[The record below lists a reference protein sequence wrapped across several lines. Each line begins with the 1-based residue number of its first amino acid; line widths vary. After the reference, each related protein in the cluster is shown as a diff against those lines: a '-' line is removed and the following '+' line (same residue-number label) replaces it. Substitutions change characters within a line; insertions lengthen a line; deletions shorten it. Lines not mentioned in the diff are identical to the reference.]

1 MATQNPYSD
10 SLLADAFRGSL
21 SNLESL
27 GRGFAV
33 APVGLLGDV
42 NALAREY
49 ITPRLPSSVQGL
61 LQQMPAAPT
70 TERIL
75 SNIPRVSAPRMET
88 AGMEQLGAA
97 MNPRGP
103 VDLARGAGR
112 LAGSAINEA
121 MVYGRGPLAAI
132 TPQPMRAVQPSIVRE
147 GNPIQSAVVLIGDR
161 IFTGRTHGDALN
173 RAVYEGVVRKEGGK
187 FIYPKGAEVDS
198 DLFMTKDGQIID
210 RLQASKMFDIGASE
224 TAIEKGLMQNKPPSS
239 MSIDSYIEQAKAIKQ
254 QQEKPSFTYPQEEA
268 MRLAQQRAALPV
280 EQGGLGLAADNT
292 AAERAAAMGF
302 DKDVYH
308 GAQNEITNIDF
319 ALAGQ
324 NTGNPNA
331 TLGFFTTPNTEE
343 ASRYATL
350 HGNKT
355 SANVIPLVAKSEN
368 SYQMPYK
375 ELDDLSMAQYNL
387 MMQSPDYNPNEVV
400 KFGDMAAQKA
410 AAERLK
416 KYRDIASEKSLQ
428 RKNELMQEGFDSA
441 TVLQGKPMEEF
452 IIFNPDSIRSRFA
465 AFDPFRR
472 NAAIA
477 AAMGVAAPNLLAQEQ
492 PQSAGLLYPL
502 P

>member
-1 MATQNPYSD
+1 M
-10 SLLADAFRGSL
+10 G
-21 SNLESL
+21 E
-27 GRGFAV
+27 G
-33 APVGLLGDV
+33 GLLG
-42 NALAREY
+42 
-49 ITPRLPSSVQGL
+49 P
-61 LQQMPAAPT
+61 
-70 TERIL
+70 
-75 SNIPRVSAPRMET
+75 
-88 AGMEQLGAA
+88 
-97 MNPRGP
+97 
-103 VDLARGAGR
+103 
-112 LAGSAINEA
+112 
-121 MVYGRGPLAAI
+121 I
-132 TPQPMRAVQPSIVRE
+132 TPQPMYVVPPSIVRE
-147 GNPIQSAVVLIGDR
+147 GNPIQSAVVLVGDR

-173 RAVYEGVVRKEGGK
+173 RAIYEGVVRKEGGK
-187 FIYPKGAEVDS
+187 YIYPKGAEVDS

-210 RLQASKMFDIGASE
+210 RLQALKMFDIGASE
-224 TAIEKGLMQNKPPSS
+224 TAIEKGLMQNKPSKS
-239 MSIDSYIEQAKAIKQ
+239 MTVDQYMEQAQQIKKQ
-254 QQEKPSFTYPQEEA
+254 REQPSFQYPQQA
-268 MRLAQQRAALPV
+268 ALDLAQQRAALPI
-280 EQGGLGLAADNT
+280 EQGGLGLPASNT
-292 AAERAAAMGF
+292 PEMRAKAMGF

-355 SANVIPLVAKSEN
+355 NANVIPLVAKSEN

-375 ELDDLSMAQYNL
+375 ELDDLAMDQYNL

-492 PQSAGLLYPL
+492 PQSSGLLYPF